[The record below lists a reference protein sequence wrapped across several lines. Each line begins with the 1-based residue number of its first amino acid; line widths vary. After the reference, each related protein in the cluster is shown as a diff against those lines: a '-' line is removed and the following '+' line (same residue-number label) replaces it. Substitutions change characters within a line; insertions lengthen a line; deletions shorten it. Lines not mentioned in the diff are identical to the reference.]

1 MDRRRLVQSIL
12 QPSLEVAPQ
21 FVAWSVARTDGT
33 VFTGVLVAESPD
45 GTLTFADAD
54 GRLKTVNSSDIEE
67 RKPQPTSIMPDNLA
81 QSLTLQEFRDLTA
94 FLLSSNKQ

>member
-1 MDRRRLVQSIL
+1 MAA
-12 QPSLEVAPQ
+12 ETTVA
-21 FVAWSVARTDGT
+21 VLAEGEYGAWNRM
-33 VFTGVLVAESPD
+33 VAESPD

-54 GRLKTVNSSDIEE
+54 GRLKTVSSSEIEE

-94 FLLSSNKQ
+94 FLLSSHKR